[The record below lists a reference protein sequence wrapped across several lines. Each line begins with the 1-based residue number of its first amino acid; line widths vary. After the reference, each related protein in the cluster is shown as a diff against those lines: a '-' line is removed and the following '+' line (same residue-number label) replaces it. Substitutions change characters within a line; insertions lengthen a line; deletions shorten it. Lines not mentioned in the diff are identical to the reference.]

1 MSNDK
6 PINRR
11 ALLKGS
17 LALTAGLTASRALA
31 QKTITPS
38 QVEGPFYPINPQ
50 TDRDLDL
57 TQIRGH
63 ESTARGEAIWVT
75 GKVLDENGKPLVNAI
90 VDVWQANSA
99 GRYAHH
105 GDTNSA
111 PLDPNFQGWGI
122 VNTDESGQYRLKT
135 IKPGAYAVSGSW
147 SRPPHIHF
155 KVSKRG
161 FFELTTQMYFA
172 NEALND
178 TDGILNDVPE
188 PGHSSLIVDF
198 ALHGEFDAPVGQFDI
213 ILRKV

>member
-6 PINRR
+6 SISRR

-17 LALTAGLTASRALA
+17 LALTAGFTASRALA
-31 QKTITPS
+31 EKTITPS
-38 QVEGPFYPINPQ
+38 QVEGPFYPIKPQ

-57 TQIRGH
+57 TQIQGH
-63 ESTARGEAIWVT
+63 ESAAKGEAIWVT
-75 GKVLDENGKPLVNAI
+75 GKVLDENGKPLENAV
-90 VDVWQANSA
+90 VDVWQANAA
-99 GRYAHH
+99 GRYAHP

-111 PLDPNFQGWGI
+111 PLDPDFQGWGI
-122 VNTDESGQYRLKT
+122 VNTGESGQYRFKT
-135 IKPGAYAVSGSW
+135 IKPGAYGVSGSW

-178 TDGILNDVPE
+178 TDGILNNVPE
-188 PGHSSLIVDF
+188 PGRSSLIVDF
-198 ALHGEFDAPVGQFDI
+198 VQNSEFDAPVGQFDI